1 MLRFEK
7 ITEKDLEFVNFVR
20 NMYAAEF
27 LHDNRTFSLDD
38 TIEWYKKTN
47 PNYLI
52 IYYYDM
58 RIGYVRLSNYSEH
71 NKNIMVGADIAPEHK
86 GQGLGKLTYQK
97 LIPYLFEK
105 YSLHKI
111 SLEVLSTN
119 LVAINLYKKVGFE
132 YEGTKR
138 EEVYKNGKWIDSIIM
153 SILRTKYQF

>member
-27 LHDNRTFSLDD
+27 LHDSRTFTLNE
-38 TIEWYKKTN
+38 TKEWYKKTN
-47 PNYLI
+47 PDYLI
-52 IYYYDM
+52 IYYYDT
-58 RIGYVRLSNYSEH
+58 RIGYIRLSNYSVY
-71 NKNIMVGADIAPEHK
+71 NKNIMVGADIAPEHR
-86 GQGLGKLTYQK
+86 GQGFGKLTYQK

-119 LVAINLYKKVGFE
+119 TVAINLYKKVGFE

-138 EEVYKNGKWIDSIIM
+138 DEVYRNGKWIDSIVM
-153 SILRTKYQF
+153 SIINNNL